1 MQNLKKLM
9 NLLLRYLKTEQ
20 LTNQRTNGTQ
30 KKAITK
36 DPVGGK
42 FGVKNRE
49 NYLDTK
55 KPVESLEWY
64 ILLQIFSILQTKS
77 ITSSQISLENTLDMA
92 FALFDSLLASVGVE
106 NHSP

>member
-1 MQNLKKLM
+1 M

-64 ILLQIFSILQTKS
+64 ILLQIFSTLQTKS
-77 ITSSQISLENTLDMA
+77 ITSSQISLEYTLGSRP
-92 FALFDSLLASVGVE
+92 LKTE
-106 NHSP
+106 NDKSISDIHCIND